1 MASGSSRL
9 YRSRTDRMI
18 SGVSGGLG
26 ERLGVDS
33 TIVRLVWALAA
44 FFTGGAFA
52 LVYLLFWLIMPLEPA
67 GEGL

>member
-18 SGVSGGLG
+18 SGVCGGLA
-26 ERLGVDS
+26 ERLGIDS

-44 FFTGGAFA
+44 LFSGGTFA
-52 LVYLLFWLIMPLEPA
+52 LVYLIFWLVMPLEPT
-67 GEGL
+67 GEGS